1 MKEMF
6 FSEYSD
12 TCKNY
17 FQLLFSHIYACK
29 RHLIYL
35 CCPTPQTLI
44 TVKAVLKK
52 GHYNGSEQQVANKQ
66 HCTIITTSWS
76 DNM

>member
-6 FSEYSD
+6 FSEFSD

-35 CCPTPQTLI
+35 CRPTPQTLI

-52 GHYNGSEQQVANKQ
+52 GQWKWTTGSEQAALYNYY
-66 HCTIITTSWS
+66 
-76 DNM
+76 NLLER